1 MRQPQTLEG
10 DPGVEQYVL
19 ELKKITKR
27 YPGVTALDQ
36 VSLGL
41 KKGEVHALM
50 GENGAGKSTMIK
62 VISGAITP
70 EEGEIVVEGE
80 SYTHMTPAL
89 SKKLGIEVIYQ
100 EFNLIPNL
108 SVAENMFMGERV
120 GGKILADFGQMERR
134 AAEVFERMKIDINPK
149 TLVRDLSVAYM
160 QMVEIAKSIVKNV
173 KILIMDEPTAP
184 LTSDEVDILL
194 ELVEKLKQEGVTI
207 VYVSHRMDEIY
218 RVADRLS
225 VFRDGKWIST
235 NPVEEISRHDLVCEM
250 VGREITETYPVRR
263 KCEKETILEV
273 RNLTG
278 KGAKNISFDLKK
290 GEILGLAGLVGA
302 GRTETA
308 RMIFGADPI
317 ESGSIIMKGKEITI
331 RSPRDA
337 VQNGI
342 CLVPED
348 RKQHGVIL
356 SLSIR
361 DNITLPIVKGISKL
375 GIVDR
380 KREDGILKKQK
391 DDLRIKTP
399 SFSQKAGNLSG
410 GNQQK
415 VVLSKWLA
423 SDAEV
428 LIFDEPTR
436 GIDVGAKQ
444 EIYFLMNR
452 LVEAGKAIIMIS
464 SEMEELIGM
473 SDRIIVLYEGEQ
485 KGEIEKEQFSQELIM
500 ERASNIMK

>member
-70 EEGEIVVEGE
+70 DEGEIVVEGE

-278 KGAKNISFDLKK
+278 KGAKNISFDLKR

>member
-70 EEGEIVVEGE
+70 DEGAIVVEGE

-361 DNITLPIVKGISKL
+361 DNITLPIVKAISKL

>member
-1 MRQPQTLEG
+1 MEP
-10 DPGVEQYVL
+10 YVL
-19 ELKKITKR
+19 ELKKVTKR

-41 KKGEVHALM
+41 KKGEVHALV

-70 EEGEIVVEGE
+70 DEGEIVVEGE

-120 GGKILADFGQMERR
+120 GGRLLADFGQMEKR
-134 AAEVFERMKIDINPK
+134 ASEVFERMKIAINPR

-160 QMVEIAKSIVKNV
+160 QMVEIAKAIVKNV
-173 KILIMDEPTAP
+173 KLLIMDEPTAP

-194 ELVEKLKQEGVTI
+194 DLVENLRRDGVTI

-235 NPVEEISRHDLVCEM
+235 RPVREISRHDLVCEM
-250 VGREITETYPVRR
+250 VGREITETYPVRK
-263 KCEKETILEV
+263 KCEGETILEV
-273 RNLTG
+273 KNLTG
-278 KGAKNISFDLKK
+278 KGARNISFDLKK

-317 ESGSIIMKGKEITI
+317 ESGSIRMKGKEIVI
-331 RSPRDA
+331 KSPQDA

-361 DNITLPIVKGISKL
+361 DNITLPIVKSLSKL
-375 GIVDR
+375 GVVDR
-380 KREDGILKKQK
+380 NREDKILQKHK
-391 DDLRIKTP
+391 DDLKIKTP

-444 EIYFLMNR
+444 EIYFLMNQ

-500 ERASNIMK
+500 ERASNIIK

>member
-1 MRQPQTLEG
+1 M
-10 DPGVEQYVL
+10 EQYVL

-70 EEGEIVVEGE
+70 DEGEIVVEGE